1 MKTSMFRKAS
11 RGFALFDFFAWT
23 FVALLVVGGIILFAI
38 LVHSKAN
45 SSNESREL
53 PSVIMGIQNSW
64 NTQPNYTGLTLDA
77 AARGNV
83 WPSNETTIPG
93 SGSATVTDRW
103 GGNVTLTP
111 ATITTTNDIARLVY
125 MSVPQT
131 ECNDI
136 VRAVGSTV
144 RRIYIDNA
152 NSGTAGAGTMVKADG
167 ATLSLPAIGPAC
179 GTTNSITYDVGH

>member
-1 MKTSMFRKAS
+1 MKKSLFKAS

-45 SSNESREL
+45 SSNEAREL

-83 WPSNETTIPG
+83 WPSNETTIPS
-93 SGSATVTDRW
+93 SGTSTVTDRW

-125 MSVPQT
+125 AAVPQT

-144 RRIYIDNA
+144 RRIYVDNT
-152 NSGTAGAGTMVKADG
+152 NSGTAGGGTMVKADG
-167 ATLSLPAIGPAC
+167 SALTLTAVGTAC
-179 GTTNSITYDVGH
+179 GQTNSITYDIGH